1 MLYLKRGSRQLDDMD
16 SQSASPG
23 KQAVIVSREGMGSG
37 DHELGLR
44 LLRKYLNS
52 DLEREEQAE
61 RYVFYNGGV
70 KAALLDEEVKSLLKQ
85 LEERGALVI
94 FCGTCLD
101 YFGLTASHDIG
112 RNGCMGDVR
121 ESMAMER
128 VDYL

>member
-1 MLYLKRGSRQLDDMD
+1 MD
-16 SQSASPG
+16 SEKTSLC

-37 DHELGLR
+37 DHELGLI
-44 LLRKYLNS
+44 LLRKYLTS
-52 DLEREEQAE
+52 DLERDERAE

-70 KAALLDEEVKSLLKQ
+70 KAALLDAEVKSLLQQ

-101 YFGLTASHDIG
+101 YFGLSTSHDIG

>member
-85 LEERGALVI
+85 LEERDALVI
-94 FCGTCLD
+94 FCGTFL
-101 YFGLTASHDIG
+101 
-112 RNGCMGDVR
+112 
-121 ESMAMER
+121 
-128 VDYL
+128 